1 MSAAPMFNKLLNMT
15 FYRYRLAVLWLT
27 ALAACVAPL
36 SQAGGRDLSPTSDHQ
51 VVEILVPRV
60 RTSSSTPQAAA
71 VAARQAI
78 TLARQTADTRY
89 LGRAQAVLQAWW
101 NKSDAPVELAM
112 LQATIQQARHE
123 FAPAKRILEQAVQ
136 RDPLHAQAW
145 LTLATLERVAGQY
158 PAALAAC
165 AAVER
170 AGTALY
176 AAACQLETQS
186 LQGQHT
192 QARQG
197 FEALLNRST
206 DANTQAWLMSLTA
219 ENEERAGHSSAALA
233 GYQASLVLASDT
245 YTALAAADLLL
256 RTQRADEALQILAK
270 QPESDAVL
278 LRRAYALKLQNK
290 PSWQTLAAQLRLR
303 LDALDQRGDDPAAHA
318 RERALLHLWL
328 DADGVRALQSAKLN
342 LTLQKEPFDWW
353 LALKS
358 AQMVGEG
365 VTMEQLQRDIAAT
378 GLRDVRLQK
387 I

>member
-1 MSAAPMFNKLLNMT
+1 MPAPMFNQLFTMNL
-15 FYRYRLAVLWLT
+15 YRYPAAVLWFT
-27 ALAACVAPL
+27 VLAAFAAPL
-36 SQAGGRDLSPTSDHQ
+36 AQAGGRDLTPASDHQ
-51 VVEILVPRV
+51 VIETLAPRV
-60 RTSSSTPQAAA
+60 RTTASTPQAAA

-101 NKSDAPVELAM
+101 NKSDAPVELAI

-123 FAPAKRILEQAVQ
+123 FAPAKRILEQALR

-170 AGTALY
+170 AGAALY

-186 LQGQHT
+186 LQGQQT

-206 DANTQAWLMSLTA
+206 DANTQAWLMSLAA
-219 ENEERAGHSSAALA
+219 ENEERAGRDSAALA
-233 GYQASLVLASDT
+233 GYQASLALASDT
-245 YTALAAADLLL
+245 YTALATADLLL
-256 RTQRADEALQILAK
+256 RSQRVDEALQVLTD

-290 PSWQTLAAQLRLR
+290 PAWQTLAAQLKLR
-303 LDALDQRGDDPAAHA
+303 LDALDQRGDDPATHA
-318 RERALLHLWL
+318 RERALWHLWL
-328 DADGVRALQSAKLN
+328 EADGTRALQSAKLN

-353 LALKS
+353 LALRS
-358 AQMVGEG
+358 AQLAGQG
-365 VTMEQLQRDIAAT
+365 ATMEQLQRDISAT

>member
-1 MSAAPMFNKLLNMT
+1 MFNQLFDMT
-15 FYRYRLAVLWLT
+15 LYRYSAAVLWFT
-27 ALAACVAPL
+27 VLAAFAAPL
-36 SQAGGRDLSPTSDHQ
+36 AQAVGRDLSPTSDHQ
-51 VVEILVPRV
+51 VIETLAARV
-60 RTSSSTPQAAA
+60 RTSASTPQAAA

-101 NKSDAPVELAM
+101 NKSDAPVELAV
-112 LQATIQQARHE
+112 LQATVQQARHE
-123 FAPAKRILEQAVQ
+123 FAPAKRILEQALR

-165 AAVER
+165 AAVQR
-170 AGTALY
+170 AGAALY

-206 DANTQAWLMSLTA
+206 DANTQAWLISLAA
-219 ENEERAGHSSAALA
+219 ENEERAGRGSVALA
-233 GYQASLVLASDT
+233 SYQASLVLASDT

-256 RTQRADEALQILAK
+256 RTQRADEALQVLTN

-278 LRRAYALKLQNK
+278 LRRAYALKLQNQ
-290 PSWQTLAAQLRLR
+290 PAWQTLAAQLRLR
-303 LDALDQRGDDPAAHA
+303 LDALDQRGDDPATHA

-328 DADGVRALQSAKLN
+328 DADGTRALQSAKLN

-358 AQMVGEG
+358 AQMAGEG
-365 VTMEQLQRDIAAT
+365 ATMEQLQRDIAAT